1 MSNPYET
8 QRRMSKAVVLAD
20 AAQQFGL
27 TPEEFERS
35 WSERYEWAGL
45 CDVRP
50 PSRETWGMAVDLLQ
64 KRGAYMG
71 YGGLDD
77 PQVVQRLAK
86 MAVDI
91 AETLSRNN
99 VDSDEAEALPRREK
113 RLVAKLSKADA
124 DETTF
129 HLGQFFLRMREEFRS
144 RNVSP

>member
-1 MSNPYET
+1 
-8 QRRMSKAVVLAD
+8 MSKAVVLAD

-50 PSRETWGMAVDLLQ
+50 PSRETWDMAVDLLQ

-86 MAVDI
+86 MAGAI
-91 AETLSRNN
+91 AEAVSRNH
-99 VDSDEAEALPRREK
+99 VDSSEAEAPPPRQK
-113 RLVAKLSKADA
+113 PPIAKTD
-124 DETTF
+124 T
-129 HLGQFFLRMREEFRS
+129 
-144 RNVSP
+144 

>member
-1 MSNPYET
+1 
-8 QRRMSKAVVLAD
+8 
-20 AAQQFGL
+20 
-27 TPEEFERS
+27 
-35 WSERYEWAGL
+35 
-45 CDVRP
+45 
-50 PSRETWGMAVDLLQ
+50 MAVDLLQ

>member
-1 MSNPYET
+1 MNPYET
-8 QRRMSKAVVLAD
+8 QRRMWKAVVLAD
-20 AAQQFGL
+20 MADSLQFNAD
-27 TPEEFERS
+27 EFEGE
-35 WSERYEWAGL
+35 WSERCDWAEL

-50 PSRETWGMAVDLLQ
+50 PSRETWDMAVDLLE
-64 KRGAYMG
+64 KRRAYTG
-71 YGGLDD
+71 DGGLDD

-99 VDSDEAEALPRREK
+99 VDSDEAGALPKREK

-129 HLGQFFLRMREEFRS
+129 HLGQFFLRVREEFRS
-144 RNVSP
+144 RSVGL

>member
-1 MSNPYET
+1 MTNPYES

-27 TPEEFERS
+27 TPEEFDRS
-35 WSERYEWAGL
+35 WSERYEWAENT
-45 CDVRP
+45 DMRP
-50 PSRETWGMAVDLLQ
+50 ASRETWDMAVELLQ
-64 KRGAYMG
+64 NRCAYDG
-71 YGGLDD
+71 PGGLDD

-91 AETLSRNN
+91 AETLTRNN
-99 VDSDEAEALPRREK
+99 VDSDEAENLPKHEK

-124 DETTF
+124 AETTF
-129 HLGQFFLRMREEFRS
+129 HLGQFFLKVREEFRS